1 MKAFDPATSACNTS
15 VRPWPNMVAR
25 HMCVAFRCICGM
37 CSFERVRVD
46 LSFGGVDSAR
56 SLESRHCNHIV
67 GVDEPEPRGHWC
79 AVVQQRCVAHDAG
92 VAVRLAYHH
101 GEITLWSAT
110 EQLRYAF
117 DVERRR

>member
-1 MKAFDPATSACNTS
+1 
-15 VRPWPNMVAR
+15 
-25 HMCVAFRCICGM
+25 M
-37 CSFERVRVD
+37 CSFERVRVN

-79 AVVQQRCVAHDAG
+79 AVVQQRRVAHDAG